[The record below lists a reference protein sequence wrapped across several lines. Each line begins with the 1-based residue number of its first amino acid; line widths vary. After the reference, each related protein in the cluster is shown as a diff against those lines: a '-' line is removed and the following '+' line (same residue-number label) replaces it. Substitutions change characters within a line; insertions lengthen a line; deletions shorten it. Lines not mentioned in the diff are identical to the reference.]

1 MPLLFIALLAFL
13 VAFMLFKT
21 FALSKGLDAVKPV
34 EKSAIDTKQVSWHLS
49 QLIQFKSI
57 SAEGKQDSDKQL
69 FLDIHDWI
77 EKTFPK
83 IDANLERTKINQY
96 SLLYKWQGTDA
107 NLSPVLFYAHQ
118 DVVPVDED
126 TLPSWKVEPFSGT
139 IREGYVWG
147 RGAIDMKGQA
157 VSLLESVEGLLREGF
172 TPKRTI
178 YIALGHDEEI
188 MGFEGAKKIVEHLR
202 AQGVKLGAILDE
214 GGFISS
220 GLLPGSS
227 APFALLGYSEK
238 GYLTVKISATGSVG
252 HSSQPP
258 RQTAVGIVARAIALL
273 DDHPFPATVDYFLP
287 SLKRIALLLPF
298 SMQFVIAN
306 SWLFKKV
313 LMKQLSK
320 SPQMNAMLRTTH
332 AATMINGGIKDN
344 VLPSR
349 VTAKVNL
356 RLLPGDT
363 IDSAIAYIKK
373 VIDDPRVDVEIDE
386 ENGGWEAS
394 KVSSIQGPAYLS
406 LELVTRQVFD
416 NVTVAPFVFPAGSD
430 SRHFQPICD
439 NIFKFSPIMLTGDE
453 LAGMHGINER
463 ISQKSLVD
471 MIAFYMRI
479 MRVWGEAEF

>member
-1 MPLLFIALLAFL
+1 MLLLFIALLAFL
-13 VAFMLFKT
+13 IAFMLFKT
-21 FALSKGLDAVKPV
+21 FVLSRGLDAVKPV
-34 EKSAIDTKQVSWHLS
+34 EKPAIDQKQVSQHLS

-57 SAEGKQDSDKQL
+57 SLEGNQGGDKQS

-77 EKTFPK
+77 EKTYPK
-83 IDANLERTKINQY
+83 INANLERTKINKY
-96 SLLYKWQGTDA
+96 SLLFKWQGTDA
-107 NLSPVLFYAHQ
+107 KLSPVLFYAHQ
-118 DVVPVDED
+118 DVVPVDKD
-126 TLPSWKVEPFSGT
+126 TLSSWKVEPFSGT

-157 VSLLESVEGLLREGF
+157 ASLLESLEGLLREGF
-172 TPKRTI
+172 EPKRTI
-178 YIALGHDEEI
+178 YVALGHDEEV
-188 MGFEGAKKIVEHLR
+188 MGFDGAQKIVEHLR
-202 AQGVKLGAILDE
+202 TQGIKLGAILDE
-214 GGFISS
+214 GGFISA

-227 APFALLGYSEK
+227 DPCALLGFSEK
-238 GYLTVKISATGSVG
+238 GYLTLKLSATGSPG

-258 RQTAVGIVARAIALL
+258 RQTAIGIIARAIALL
-273 DDHPFPATVDYFLP
+273 DDHPFHATVDYFLP
-287 SLKRIALLLPF
+287 SLKRIAQLLPF
-298 SMQFVIAN
+298 SMQFVVAN
-306 SWLFKKV
+306 TWLFKKV
-313 LMKQLSK
+313 LIKQLSK

-344 VLPSR
+344 VLPSKA
-349 VTAKVNL
+349 TAKVNL

-373 VIDDPRVDVEIDE
+373 VVDDPRVEVEVDA

-394 KVSSIQGPAYLS
+394 KVSPIQGPAYLS

-416 NVTVAPFVFPAGSD
+416 NVTVAPFVFPAASD

-439 NIFKFSPIMLTGDE
+439 NIFKFSPILLTGDE
-453 LAGMHGINER
+453 LSGMHGINER

-479 MRVWGEAEF
+479 MRVWGVAEF